1 MTSISN
7 ENTNS
12 NGIYF
17 KFICRLPL
25 GLVSPFGYFIC
36 WCIITAAIF
45 CIYSSIIPLLCL
57 YLGECWVS
65 YSIIKDISKD
75 LSHLNG
81 SQASTS
87 RQSHPLNGQ
96 ELKVQFCK
104 IVKLFS
110 DFKELSSMKEKKIS
124 TANVFNF
131 FSFSRICRIFNQV
144 NTIAEFLIFILFSWG
159 LLTIISTLLIFLT
172 ELVIKF
178 AIKFSF

>member
-7 ENTNS
+7 KNTNS

-36 WCIITAAIF
+36 WCIITAAIY

-81 SQASTS
+81 SQASMS

-96 ELKVQFCK
+96 EFKVQFCN

-110 DFKELSSMKEKKIS
+110 DFKELSSMTRKKNI
-124 TANVFNF
+124 NRKRLQFFFF
-131 FSFSRICRIFNQV
+131 FSN
-144 NTIAEFLIFILFSWG
+144 L
-159 LLTIISTLLIFLT
+159 
-172 ELVIKF
+172 
-178 AIKFSF
+178 